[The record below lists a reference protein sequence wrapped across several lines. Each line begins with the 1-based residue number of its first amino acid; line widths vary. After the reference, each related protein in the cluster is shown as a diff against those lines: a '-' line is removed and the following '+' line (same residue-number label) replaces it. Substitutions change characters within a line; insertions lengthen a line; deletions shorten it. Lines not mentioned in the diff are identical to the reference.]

1 MNWQQTESIKGKRIG
16 TRASTS
22 LVHKRSVAEEE
33 ERKSCSVLRGEK
45 GDDGVSDGLG
55 EREGEDNAQNGER
68 PRTLVISHTVMRK
81 RGRGKWRGKEESS
94 SGHI

>member
-1 MNWQQTESIKGKRIG
+1 MAADRI
-16 TRASTS
+16 
-22 LVHKRSVAEEE
+22 HKREENRNKSFHELGSQKISSLKAEEE

-55 EREGEDNAQNGER
+55 ERGGEDNAQNGER

-81 RGRGKWRGKEESS
+81 RGRGKWRGKEEFS
-94 SGHI
+94 